1 VRKWTIRLS
10 LIGLVAGLI
19 FATLNFG
26 YIYKSFDDV
35 MALLQICLPFL
46 LIGLLLG
53 MFVDFIS
60 VSSEDKKILK
70 NNSINS
76 SRGESLSSVSIDND
90 DILEAIV
97 KEYNGDKE
105 ESSSDVFENYANL
118 ILQKSNVKNTDAN
131 LLKATVYLCFA
142 QISCLNFATQ
152 GKSSVFIDNM
162 VEDAKN
168 SILKLKMRVK
178 ELAQSDDE
186 LERILSNFPAEAD
199 VDGDTNINGLAAWNA
214 IYFTYVEEV
223 VLEISNKSK
232 GPLGPYGYA
241 AIKVLEALRG
251 KGQGKDDFMDVS
263 FLITEMTGKV
273 IKSFR

>member
-1 VRKWTIRLS
+1 MRKWTIRLS

-19 FATLNFG
+19 FATLSFG
-26 YIYKSFDDV
+26 YIYKSFDDLI
-35 MALLQICLPFL
+35 ALLQICLPFL

-60 VSSEDKKILK
+60 VSSDDKKILK

-76 SRGESLSSVSIDND
+76 SRDESLSSVSTDND
-90 DILEAIV
+90 EILEAIV
-97 KEYNGDKE
+97 NEYDGDKQQ
-105 ESSSDVFENYANL
+105 SNSDVFKNYANL
-118 ILQKSNVKNTDAN
+118 ILQKAN
-131 LLKATVYLCFA
+131 IKITEANILKVTVYLCFA
-142 QISCLNFATQ
+142 QISCLDVATQ

-168 SILKLKMRVK
+168 SVLKLKMRVK

-186 LERILSNFPAEAD
+186 LGRILSEFPAEAD

-223 VLEISNKSK
+223 VLEISNKTK
-232 GPLGPYGYA
+232 GPLGPYGFA

-251 KGQGKDDFMDVS
+251 KEQDKDDFMDIS